1 MSMLNTPFQTRWF
14 CQALMLLGVLGAC
27 PAAWSLAAEPEHRA
41 PQTDSTSVPSEP
53 DYMLSLPTDEEDA
66 VLDPSL
72 PDKSSPAPPPS
83 EEATPAQQPTADSA
97 PPQQESE
104 RAATPVNDTVN
115 PSIKLRGLVWRA
127 KPGIVFLK
135 TPIGLMSLSSKST
148 LKSLPGSQE
157 VVFWVHDAHL
167 VVDLVKRADRT
178 LVHRYLS
185 GPFKRDDHD
194 AKKLVYWT
202 PEGEKAFQMG
212 AYERMLATHHDGD
225 TVTVEVDGS
234 GAVIGVHDLQ
244 FDLQIGQI
252 PPSGSDAHL
261 LLTGTISKLKSNF
274 IFFRTPIGIINVNA
288 KIGIKNAKVGQTMTL
303 HMHDHHLVADLSA
316 ANGTTPAHRFLTGP
330 LEFVDSARSSVR
342 LWTPDGEQTYP
353 ADMGKAALAGVK
365 AGSPITLEL
374 NGQGNVV
381 EFHRMK

>member
-27 PAAWSLAAEPEHRA
+27 PAAWSLAGEPEHRA

-72 PDKSSPAPPPS
+72 SDKSSPAPPPS
-83 EEATPAQQPTADSA
+83 EEATPAQPPTTDSA

-178 LVHRYLS
+178 LVHRYVS

-225 TVTVEVDGS
+225 TVTVEVDGT

-316 ANGTTPAHRFLTGP
+316 ANGTTPTHRFLTGP
-330 LEFVDSARSSVR
+330 LEFADSARSSVR

-353 ADMGKAALAGVK
+353 ADIGKAALAGVK